1 LNTRIRIDT
10 HEEQVMKSKLKSWP
24 SVLAVAGLIVGLSIV
39 PQPGAFAA
47 GQQADVFPPEENVFG
62 LSYGDWSAAWWQY
75 VLSIPADT
83 NPIFDTTG
91 ANCDIEQGKSPVFFL
106 VGAGAEP
113 VTRTCTVPSGRAL
126 FFPII
131 NVECSN
137 VEPPPFF
144 GETAQELRE
153 CAAELVNGV
162 GVETLQVV
170 VDGKQVQNLEDF
182 RVQSP
187 LFDFILPPGDNFL
200 GLPDVTSG
208 SAVSDGYWLMLKPLS
223 PGNHVIHWEGA
234 FVSGPGAGFSQ
245 NVTYNLIVK

>member
-24 SVLAVAGLIVGLSIV
+24 SVLVMAGLIVGLSIV

-47 GQQADVFPPEENVFG
+47 DQQVDVFPPEENVFG

-91 ANCDIEQGKSPVFFL
+91 NNCDIEQSESPVFFL
-106 VGAGAEP
+106 VGAGTEP

-153 CAAELVNGV
+153 CVAELVNGV